1 MSGPSVIR
9 ALLLW
14 LCIMLVPQSPA
25 ENPLPGSWVIYEG
38 GQVAPDILVFHEDGK
53 GRAYDL
59 PREYAEVWLD
69 GQPIPPQYLQE
80 AREFTW
86 QLQDEGKIELFFS
99 SSSRQEYRITFEE
112 NMDGTGLPG
121 FSLQL
126 EDGSGGGWVKASE

>member
-1 MSGPSVIR
+1 MSGLSVIR

-14 LCIMLVPQSPA
+14 LCTMLALQTPP
-25 ENPLPGSWVIYEG
+25 EHLLTGSWVIYAG
-38 GQVAPDILVFHEDGK
+38 GYVAPEVLIFHEDGK

-59 PREYAEVWLD
+59 PEDYEEVWLD

-86 QLQDEGKIELFFS
+86 QLQEEGKMELFFS
-99 SSSRQEYRITFEE
+99 SSFPQEYMITFEA

-121 FSLQL
+121 FTLQL
-126 EDGSGGGWVKASE
+126 EGGYGGGWVKVSD